1 MKRRWLERLL
11 EKRLFALIQKELR
24 QILRDKQLL
33 FLLIFP
39 PTFQLL
45 LYGFALDPDVK
56 NLRIAIADL
65 SVSPISRELVSAIVE
80 NHVFDLTN
88 NGSTLN
94 TVSQAV
100 KQGRVEA
107 ALVIPPEFNRKIK
120 EGLTGSVQILLDGA
134 DANTAGIASGYLSQM
149 ITAFNRSLEP
159 VSLTIGNVHPDI
171 TFLYNPGLESAWFF
185 VPGVMGLVLNLTGS
199 LVSTSTLIREKDSG
213 TLEQLVMTPASS
225 VEVLVAKILPLF
237 FLLMGNVCIALAVG
251 KFVFDVPFRGNPF
264 LYFFVSGLYV
274 FVAISIG
281 ITLAS
286 VSKNQRGAVLTSFF
300 INLPVI
306 MLSGATAPLQSM
318 PKLFQYVALLNPL
331 RYYIVCIRS
340 ILLKGVGLDIIWPN
354 VVMLAIFALGLL
366 TLSANRF
373 RKQLG

>member
-1 MKRRWLERLL
+1 MKFHWLDQFFET
-11 EKRLFALIQKELR
+11 RLFALIQKEIR

-65 SVSPISRELVSAIVE
+65 SASPISRELISAIVE
-80 NHVFDLTN
+80 NHVFDMTN
-88 NGSTLN
+88 VGYTQSA
-94 TVSQAV
+94 VSQAV

-107 ALVIPPEFNRKIK
+107 ALIIPPEFNRRIK
-120 EGLTGSVQILLDGA
+120 EGLTGGVQIFLDGA
-134 DANTAGIASGYLSQM
+134 DANTAGIAGGYLNQM
-149 ITAFNRSLEP
+149 ISGFGRSLEL
-159 VSLTIGNVHPDI
+159 VKSTVGRVHPDI

-199 LVSTSTLIREKDSG
+199 LVSTTTLIREKDSG
-213 TLEQLVMTPASS
+213 TLEQLIMTPASA

-237 FLLMGNVCIALAVG
+237 FLLMGNVCLALAVG
-251 KFVFDVPFRGNPF
+251 KFVFNVPFRGDPV
-264 LYFFVSGLYV
+264 LYFFVSALYV

-286 VSKNQRGAVLTSFF
+286 ISVNQRGAVLTSFF

-306 MLSGATAPLQSM
+306 MLSGATAPIQSM
-318 PKLFQYVALLNPL
+318 PRFFQYVALLNPL
-331 RYYIVCIRS
+331 RYYIICIRS
-340 ILLKGVGLDIIWPN
+340 ILLKGVGLDIVWPN
-354 VVMLAIFALGLL
+354 VVMLAIFAVGLL
-366 TLSANRF
+366 ALSAERF

>member
-1 MKRRWLERLL
+1 MKFPWIDRFL
-11 EKRLFALIQKELR
+11 EKRLFALIQKEIR

-33 FLLIFP
+33 FLLVFP

-65 SVSPISRELVSAIVE
+65 SASPISRELVSAIVE
-80 NHVFDLTN
+80 NHVFDISKVGYTE
-88 NGSTLN
+88 S
-94 TVSQAV
+94 AV
-100 KQGRVEA
+100 CRAVAQGRVEA
-107 ALVIPPEFNRKIK
+107 ALIIPPEFNRRIK
-120 EGLTGSVQILLDGA
+120 EGLTGNIQIFLDGA
-134 DANTAGIASGYLSQM
+134 DANTAGIAGGYLSQM
-149 ITAFNRSLEP
+149 IGSFARSLQM
-159 VSLTIGNVHPDI
+159 VNLTLGSIHPDI

-213 TLEQLVMTPASS
+213 TLEQLIMTPASS

-251 KFVFDVPFRGNPF
+251 KFVFDVPFRGDAL

-286 VSKNQRGAVLTSFF
+286 ISKNQRGAVLTSFF

-306 MLSGATAPLQSM
+306 MLSGATAPIQSM
-318 PKLFQYVALLNPL
+318 PRFFQYIALLNPL

-340 ILLKGVGLDIIWPN
+340 ILLKGVGLDIVWPN
-354 VVMLAIFALGLL
+354 VVMLAIFAVGLL
-366 TLSANRF
+366 ALSANRF

>member
-1 MKRRWLERLL
+1 MKFPWLDQFL
-11 EKRLFALIQKELR
+11 EKRLFALIQKEIR

-33 FLLIFP
+33 FLLVFP

-65 SVSPISRELVSAIVE
+65 SASPISRELISAVVE
-80 NHVFDLTN
+80 NHVFDISHVGYTQ
-88 NGSTLN
+88 T
-94 TVSQAV
+94 AV
-100 KQGRVEA
+100 CRAVAQGRVEA
-107 ALVIPPEFNRKIK
+107 AMIIPPEFNRRIK
-120 EGLTGSVQILLDGA
+120 EGLTGNIQIFLDGA
-134 DANTAGIASGYLSQM
+134 DANTAGIAGGYLSQM
-149 ITAFNRSLEP
+149 IGGFGNSLQM
-159 VSLTIGNVHPDI
+159 VNATLGNIHPDI

-213 TLEQLVMTPASS
+213 TLEQLIMTPASA

-237 FLLMGNVCIALAVG
+237 FLLMGNVCLALAVG
-251 KFVFDVPFRGNPF
+251 KFVFNVPFRGDPF

-306 MLSGATAPLQSM
+306 MLSGATAPIQSM
-318 PKLFQYVALLNPL
+318 PKFFQYIALVNPL

-340 ILLKGVGLDIIWPN
+340 ILLKGVGLDIVWPN
-354 VVMLAIFALGLL
+354 VVMLAIFAVGLL
-366 TLSANRF
+366 ALSANRF

>member
-1 MKRRWLERLL
+1 MKIPWLDEFL
-11 EKRLFALIQKELR
+11 EKRLFALIQKEMR

-33 FLLIFP
+33 FLLVFP

-56 NLRIAIADL
+56 NLRIAVADL
-65 SVSPISRELVSAIVE
+65 SASPISRELISAIVE
-80 NHVFDLTN
+80 NHVFDISKAGYTQ
-88 NGSTLN
+88 S
-94 TVSQAV
+94 AV
-100 KQGRVEA
+100 CRAVAQGHVEA
-107 ALVIPPEFNRKIK
+107 AMIIPPEFNRRIK
-120 EGLTGSVQILLDGA
+120 EGLTGDIQIYLDGA
-134 DANTAGIASGYLSQM
+134 DANTAGIAAGYLSQM
-149 ITAFNRSLEP
+149 IGSFARSL
-159 VSLTIGNVHPDI
+159 VMVNKTLGSIHPDI

-213 TLEQLVMTPASS
+213 TLEQLIMTPASA

-237 FLLMGNVCIALAVG
+237 FLLMGNVCLALAVG
-251 KFVFDVPFRGNPF
+251 KFVFNVPFRGDAL

-286 VSKNQRGAVLTSFF
+286 ISKNQRGAVLTSFF

-306 MLSGATAPLQSM
+306 MLSGATAPIQSM
-318 PKLFQYVALLNPL
+318 PKFFQYVALLNPL

-340 ILLKGVGLDIIWPN
+340 ILLKGVGLDVVWPN
-354 VVMLAIFALGLL
+354 VVMLTIFAVGLL
-366 TLSANRF
+366 ALSANRF